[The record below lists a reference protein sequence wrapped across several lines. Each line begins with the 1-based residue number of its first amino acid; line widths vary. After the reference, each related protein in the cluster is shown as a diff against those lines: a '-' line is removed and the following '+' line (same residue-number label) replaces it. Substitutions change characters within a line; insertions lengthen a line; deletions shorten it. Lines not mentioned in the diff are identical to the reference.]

1 VSDPLARLPHARQ
14 PPNATAFAVAAAPFV
29 RDIGASGRRPEGGAE
44 LSAVDFSENTVQAL
58 LAAAFWLAFFVVL
71 RWVLRRAFTR
81 WQRRLGPESAARQ
94 RTLYS
99 VLERILLAI
108 VVVIA
113 LWNVLSTFDATA
125 EIARAILAS
134 SAAIAILAGVA
145 LSTPLGNMGAGL
157 LVAISQPVRLGDRV
171 TIGETTG
178 FVEEIT
184 LIYTVLLT
192 DDNRHVYVPNT
203 QLTAAPIVNR
213 TITDPRR
220 TVSVTA
226 PVAIAAPFDEA
237 RGAVLGS
244 LEELLGTQ
252 VSELRVSLG
261 EIGEKAVWLEVTAL
275 APPEANVAALASE
288 VRERTLGALRTAAL
302 LPS

>member
-1 VSDPLARLPHARQ
+1 VDLSD
-14 PPNATAFAVAAAPFV
+14 
-29 RDIGASGRRPEGGAE
+29 
-44 LSAVDFSENTVQAL
+44 NTVRAL
-58 LAAAFWLAFFVVL
+58 IAAAFWLAFFFVL
-71 RWVLRRAFTR
+71 RWVMRRAFAR
-81 WQRRLGPESAARQ
+81 WQRRLGPDSAARQ

-108 VVVIA
+108 VVLIA
-113 LWNVLSTFDATA
+113 LWNILSTFDATA

-203 QLTAAPIVNR
+203 QLTASQIVNR

-226 PVAIAAPFDEA
+226 PVSISAPFDEA
-237 RGAVLGS
+237 RSAVLRS
-244 LEELLGTQ
+244 LEELLDQ
-252 VSELRVSLG
+252 LSDLKVSLG
-261 EIGEKAVWLEVTAL
+261 NIGEKAVWLDVTAL
-275 APPEANVAALASE
+275 APPGADVAALASE
-288 VRERTLGALRTAAL
+288 VRERTLGALRAAAL
-302 LPS
+302 LPT

>member
-1 VSDPLARLPHARQ
+1 
-14 PPNATAFAVAAAPFV
+14 
-29 RDIGASGRRPEGGAE
+29 
-44 LSAVDFSENTVQAL
+44 VDLSENTVQAL
-58 LAAAFWLAFFVVL
+58 VAAAFWLAFFFVL
-71 RWVLRRAFTR
+71 RWVLRRAFAR
-81 WQRRLGPESAARQ
+81 WEQRLGRDAAARQ

-99 VLERILLAI
+99 VLERILLTL
-108 VVVIA
+108 VVLIA

-125 EIARAILAS
+125 AVARAILAS

-184 LIYTVLLT
+184 LIYTVLVT

-213 TITDPRR
+213 TITDARR

-226 PVAIAAPFDEA
+226 PVAISAPFDEA
-237 RGAVLGS
+237 RGAVLRS
-244 LEELLGTQ
+244 LDELLESR
-252 VSELRVSLG
+252 VSELTVSLG

-275 APPEANVAALASE
+275 APPGANVGALSGE
-288 VRERTLGALRTAAL
+288 VRERTLGALRAAQL
-302 LPS
+302 LPA

>member
-1 VSDPLARLPHARQ
+1 VDLSD
-14 PPNATAFAVAAAPFV
+14 
-29 RDIGASGRRPEGGAE
+29 
-44 LSAVDFSENTVQAL
+44 NTVQAL
-58 LAAAFWLAFFVVL
+58 IAAAFWLAFFFVL
-71 RWVLRRAFTR
+71 RWAMRRAFAR

-99 VLERILLAI
+99 VLERILLAL
-108 VVVIA
+108 VVLIA
-113 LWNVLSTFDATA
+113 LWNVLSTFEATA

-157 LVAISQPVRLGDRV
+157 LVAIAQPVRLGDRV

-184 LIYTVLLT
+184 LIYTVLVT

-203 QLTAAPIVNR
+203 QLTATPIVNR

-226 PVAIAAPFDEA
+226 PVAISAPFDEA
-237 RGAVLGS
+237 RSAVLRS
-244 LEELLGTQ
+244 LEELLGNQ
-252 VSELRVSLG
+252 LSELRVSLG
-261 EIGEKAVWLEVTAL
+261 NIGEKVVWLDVTAL
-275 APPEANVAALASE
+275 APPGADVGALASE
-288 VRERTLGALRTAAL
+288 VRERTLGALRSAAL
-302 LPS
+302 LPA

>member
-1 VSDPLARLPHARQ
+1 MDL
-14 PPNATAFAVAAAPFV
+14 
-29 RDIGASGRRPEGGAE
+29 
-44 LSAVDFSENTVQAL
+44 SENTIQAL
-58 LAAAFWLAFFVVL
+58 VAAAFWIAVFLIL
-71 RWVLRRAFTR
+71 RWLMRRAFAR
-81 WQRRLGPESAARQ
+81 WQRRLGADAAARQ

-99 VLERILLAI
+99 VVERVLLAI

-125 EIARAILAS
+125 AVARAVLAS

-157 LVAISQPVRLGDRV
+157 LVAFSQPVRLGDRV
-171 TIGETTG
+171 TIGDTTG
-178 FVEEIT
+178 FVDEIT

-192 DDNRHVYVPNT
+192 DDKRRVYVPNT
-203 QLTAAPIVNR
+203 QLTATQIVNR

-226 PVAIAAPFDEA
+226 PVAISAPFEEA
-237 RGAVLGS
+237 RNVVLRS
-244 LEELLGTQ
+244 LEEPLGDQ

-261 EIGEKAVWLEVTAL
+261 EIGEKTVWLEVTAL
-275 APPEANVAALASE
+275 APPGANVAALSND
-288 VRERTLGALRTAAL
+288 VRERTLGALRAAAL
-302 LPS
+302 LPA

>member
-1 VSDPLARLPHARQ
+1 M
-14 PPNATAFAVAAAPFV
+14 
-29 RDIGASGRRPEGGAE
+29 
-44 LSAVDFSENTVQAL
+44 DFSDNTVQAL
-58 LAAAFWLAFFVVL
+58 LAAAFWLVFFL
-71 RWVLRRAFTR
+71 IFRWVMRRAFAR
-81 WQRRLGPESAARQ
+81 WQRRLGPETAARQ

-108 VVVIA
+108 VVAIA
-113 LWNVLSTFDATA
+113 LWNVLSTFEATA
-125 EIARAILAS
+125 EIARAVLAS
-134 SAAIAILAGVA
+134 TAAIAILAGVA

-157 LVAISQPVRLGDRV
+157 LVAIAQPVRLGDRV

-203 QLTAAPIVNR
+203 QLTASPVVNR

-237 RGAVLGS
+237 RGAVLSS
-244 LEELLGTQ
+244 LEELLGTEL
-252 VSELRVSLG
+252 SDLRVSLG
-261 EIGEKAVWLEVTAL
+261 NIGEKAVWLDVTAL
-275 APPEANVAALASE
+275 APPGADVSALASE
-288 VRERTLGALRTAAL
+288 VRERTLGALRAAAL